1 MRLKRIKNTNI
12 EILVNISLMVLL
24 ITPIISVLLGK
35 WVHTFYLFGV
45 FIELL
50 VLGVILFILYNK
62 VYLFILPFDSVV
74 NLIRSYETI
83 KKHLFNAGIYSLDE
97 REKDGKKEVY
107 FILPK
112 INFVLIDNNEVQ
124 LQIENQ
130 PAWEMK
136 LQNLNF
142 SSSLRGWVVNTK
154 YANSNQEFIEYNL
167 EDENC
172 QQEHFTDFD
181 SFENWFEKNKLKKYC
196 YVLDEG
202 TIRPLQSLYV
212 LGVTGS
218 GKSFLVEIL
227 LEELLIQG
235 INDVKITDPKRSDL
249 AVIAN
254 HFGWSYSVSVD
265 DTISIVRDA
274 VKELEERQTQL
285 YELMNN
291 SDEVSKTYADYG
303 LKPKIIIIDEVS
315 ALLGQCDNKKKAI
328 LNNLIRQIVLKG
340 RQLGIYVILIGQK
353 YSATEIPTSIKDNC
367 GVILMGSNGAMTIRT
382 AFNMPLNPREMPIG
396 SGHIMTVTDV
406 EPRFFYAPFCDYNIL
421 QILQ

>member
-1 MRLKRIKNTNI
+1 MI
-12 EILVNISLMVLL
+12 LL
-24 ITPIISVLLGK
+24 IAPIISVLLGK

-45 FIELL
+45 VVELL
-50 VLGVILFILYNK
+50 TLGIILFVLYKK
-62 VYLFILPFDSVV
+62 VYLFILPFNSVI

-83 KKHLFNAGIYSLDE
+83 KEHLFNAGIYSLDE
-97 REKDGKKEVY
+97 REKDGKREVY
-107 FILPK
+107 FVLPK

-130 PAWEMK
+130 PAWEIK

-154 YANSNQEFIEYNL
+154 YANSNQEFIKYNL

-172 QQEHFTDFD
+172 KQEHFTNFDDFQ
-181 SFENWFEKNKLKKYC
+181 NWFEKNKSKKDKYC

-202 TIRPLQSLYV
+202 TVRPLQSLYV

-218 GKSFLVEIL
+218 GKSFLVEML

-235 INDVKITDPKRSDL
+235 INDVKITDPKQSDL

-265 DTISIVRDA
+265 DTISITREA
-274 VKELEERQTQL
+274 VKELEERQAQL
-285 YELMNN
+285 YELMND
-291 SDEVSKTYADYG
+291 SDEVSKTYVHYG

-396 SGHIMTVTDV
+396 SGHIMTVTDI

-421 QILQ
+421 GIASNCDS

>member
-1 MRLKRIKNTNI
+1 MRLKRIKNTNT

-218 GKSFLVEIL
+218 GKSFLVEML

-254 HFGWSYSVSVD
+254 HFGW
-265 DTISIVRDA
+265 
-274 VKELEERQTQL
+274 
-285 YELMNN
+285 
-291 SDEVSKTYADYG
+291 
-303 LKPKIIIIDEVS
+303 
-315 ALLGQCDNKKKAI
+315 
-328 LNNLIRQIVLKG
+328 
-340 RQLGIYVILIGQK
+340 
-353 YSATEIPTSIKDNC
+353 
-367 GVILMGSNGAMTIRT
+367 
-382 AFNMPLNPREMPIG
+382 
-396 SGHIMTVTDV
+396 
-406 EPRFFYAPFCDYNIL
+406 
-421 QILQ
+421 